1 MATIIAVV
9 VLLIILLFNNRDRE
23 KAWDAEKKNR
33 EWAFSLKHEKEKVEK
48 ELEQVRKS
56 TSETICNL
64 LTQNEYLLRR
74 LAQYEDSAPVSP
86 TESATAEQPNNNT
99 TIYDDGT
106 LPF

>member
-23 KAWDAEKKNR
+23 KAWEAEKKNR
-33 EWAFSLKHEKEKVEK
+33 EWAFSLKHEKEKAEK

-64 LTQNEYLLRR
+64 LTQNEYLLHR
-74 LAQYEDSAPVSP
+74 LAQYEDSVHASPVEND
-86 TESATAEQPNNNT
+86 TEDQPDNAEV
-99 TIYDDGT
+99 YDDGK

>member
-1 MATIIAVV
+1 MDTIIAVV

-33 EWAFSLKHEKEKVEK
+33 EWAFSLKQEKEKVEK

-56 TSETICNL
+56 TSETISNL
-64 LTQNEYLLRR
+64 SSQNEILLRR
-74 LAQYEDSAPVSP
+74 LSQYEYRAPVLP
-86 TESATAEQPNNNT
+86 AESATEEQTGNT
-99 TIYDDGT
+99 EVYDDGT

>member
-48 ELEQVRKS
+48 ELEQLRKS
-56 TSETICNL
+56 SSETIRNL
-64 LTQNEYLLRR
+64 SSQNEYLLRR
-74 LAQYEDSAPVSP
+74 LAHYEDSVPASP
-86 TESATAEQPNNNT
+86 TESTTAEQSNNNT
-99 TIYDDGT
+99 DVYDDGT